1 MKAKKNFETTIEV
14 DEARYSWLNLDEWIK
29 EVSTD
34 AQRRAWSFAV
44 MDPTTRSNV
53 SLVQQGW
60 GPTEG
65 RSFTLTENTRN
76 WLEET
81 TKHRRRQ
88 SASKTVEVALCRYR
102 MWPLLFEYIRELTT
116 ECRNAKRR
124 VIELEKLL
132 DKGVVE

>member
-14 DEARYSWLNLDEWIK
+14 DDARLAWINLDEWIK
-29 EVSTD
+29 EVSTNP
-34 AQRRAWSFAV
+34 QRRAWSFAV
-44 MDPTTRSNV
+44 MEPVTRSNV
-53 SLVQQGW
+53 SLARTW
-60 GPTEG
+60 GQTKVK
-65 RSFTLTENTRN
+65 SFTLTENTRK

-102 MWPLLFEYIRELTT
+102 IWPLLLEYIRELTT

-124 VIELEKLL
+124 VIELEELIEK
-132 DKGVVE
+132 EARQ